1 MVGAGHPAAAPAA
14 APAGGLLERRSR
26 KNSALRRKHP
36 QQALVIQHSNG
47 EIQVELEDLE
57 LADFL
62 SQKHLQIILVEE
74 HLSAASLN
82 PKHHQIIL
90 VLEDLQ
96 LGVLQGPELGVWLDL
111 RLEVEDFPHPNL
123 QIALE
128 GVSIT
133 ILLGVE
139 VLFNQNLLEI
149 TLV

>member
-1 MVGAGHPAAAPAA
+1 M
-14 APAGGLLERRSR
+14 
-26 KNSALRRKHP
+26 
-36 QQALVIQHSNG
+36 
-47 EIQVELEDLE
+47 
-57 LADFL
+57 ADFL